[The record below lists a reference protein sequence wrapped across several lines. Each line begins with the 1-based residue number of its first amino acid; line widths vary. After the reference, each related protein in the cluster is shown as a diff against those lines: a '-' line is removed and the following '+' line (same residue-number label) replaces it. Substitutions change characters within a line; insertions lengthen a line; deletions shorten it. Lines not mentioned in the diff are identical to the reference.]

1 VSKRPQHL
9 LRRIDGVPYL
19 LPFGQAVVD
28 AHRAARLDEQGAW
41 LWERLARLPEGADPV
56 HFLANEVMA
65 AHGELTAGDRP
76 GVESDMRAFLGNLGA
91 VGALPGEGPTVIGV
105 QPTRD
110 GCPHRTSEA
119 SVTAGPVHMRLTGRV
134 DLLDG
139 AFDAFARQAKGNACA
154 TDAPASAPV
163 EQRRAGRAGTEL
175 AVTLDEGPAPSAA
188 GMRVLLQAPEIT
200 VCADDEGYGLFFPLA
215 PGLRAMRVARDG
227 SSAVL
232 YVTDPDDLPS
242 LSLEA
247 LAELSRGAAD
257 APDRRFGSVRERLAF
272 DLFHAIR
279 QPFLVASQTA
289 GLFVMHSCSFAY
301 RGRAWLVS
309 APSGGGKSTHAR
321 LWHDEFGVPL
331 LNGDLNLLGLADAGR
346 DTAASARAYGIPWC
360 GTSGVCRAFS
370 LPLGGVILLG
380 KATTD
385 AAGLLPRGG
394 ERATLGVFNRLISP
408 TWREDQLDANL
419 AFSRGLAGSVPVWR
433 LDCTARPSAAR
444 VMRAA
449 IDAWLDGSGDDARV

>member
-1 VSKRPQHL
+1 
-9 LRRIDGVPYL
+9 VPYL

-28 AHRAARLDEQGAW
+28 ARRAARLDEQGAW

-56 HFLANEVMA
+56 RFLTDEVMA
-65 AHGELTAGDRP
+65 ADDELAASDRP
-76 GVESDMRAFLGNLGA
+76 GVERDMRAFLGSLGA

-105 QPTRD
+105 RPTRD
-110 GCPHRTSEA
+110 GCPRRASETSVA
-119 SVTAGPVHMRLTGRV
+119 AGPVRMRLTGRV

-139 AFDAFARQAKGNACA
+139 AFDAFTRQAGGGASA
-154 TDAPASAPV
+154 TDAPAGAPV
-163 EQRRAGRAGTEL
+163 DGQRRAGRTCAKL

-200 VCADDEGYGLFFPLA
+200 VCADDEGYELFFPLA
-215 PGLRAMRVARDG
+215 PGLRAMRIARDG
-227 SSAVL
+227 SSAAL

-247 LAELSRGAAD
+247 LAELSHGAAD
-257 APDRRFGSVRERLAF
+257 APDRRFGSVRDRLAF

-279 QPFLVASQTA
+279 QPFLVASQAA

-309 APSGGGKSTHAR
+309 APSGGGKSTHAQ

-346 DTAASARAYGIPWC
+346 DTPASARAYGIPWC
-360 GTSGVCRAFS
+360 GTSGVCHAFD
-370 LPLGGVILLG
+370 LPLGGVIFIG

-385 AAGLLPRGG
+385 TADLLPRGG

-419 AFSRGLAGSVPVWR
+419 AFSRDLAMSVPVWR
-433 LDCTARPSAAR
+433 LDCTARPSGAR
-444 VMRAA
+444 MMRDA
-449 IDAWLDGSGDDARV
+449 IDAWLDGRGDDARG